1 MSVEIVSDG
10 EEDYDAYVRTISEH
24 YDTSKTSC
32 ERNLMIRHPWHGV
45 SVGPSSP
52 SVVTAV
58 IEIPA
63 LARVKTELDK
73 PTGLL
78 KVDRVLH
85 SSVIYP
91 ANYGFIPETLADDN
105 DPLDILVLC
114 QLSVPPLSLMKVR
127 PIGVMPMI
135 DGDENDDKIIAV
147 AVTDPEYRIY
157 NDINEL
163 PPFKL
168 LMVSQFFNDY
178 KVLERKRVNIA
189 KPRGAEAAQRIIQEA
204 VERYKKEYLGK

>member
-10 EEDYDAYVRTISEH
+10 EEDYEAYVRTISQH
-24 YDTSKTSC
+24 YDKSKASC
-32 ERNLMIRHPWHGV
+32 ERNLMVRHPWHGV
-45 SVGPSSP
+45 SVGPSAP

-91 ANYGFIPETLADDN
+91 ANYGFVPETLAEDN

-135 DGDENDDKIIAV
+135 DGDENDDKVIAV

-189 KPRGAEAAQRIIQEA
+189 KPRGAEAAQRVIQEA
-204 VERYKKEYLGK
+204 MERYKKEFLGK

>member
-10 EEDYDAYVRTISEH
+10 EEDYEAYVRSISAH
-24 YDTSKTSC
+24 YDASTRST
-32 ERNLMIRHPWHGV
+32 ERNMMVQHPWHGV
-45 SVGPSSP
+45 SVGTSAPST
-52 SVVTAV
+52 VAAV

-63 LARVKTELDK
+63 LSRVKTELDK
-73 PTGLL
+73 ATGLL

-85 SSVIYP
+85 ASVVYP
-91 ANYGFIPETLADDN
+91 ANYGFIPQTLAEDN

-114 QLSVPPLSLMKVR
+114 QLSVPPLSVMKVR

-135 DGDENDDKIIAV
+135 DGDECDDKIIAV

-204 VERYKKEYLGK
+204 IDRYKAQFLQ